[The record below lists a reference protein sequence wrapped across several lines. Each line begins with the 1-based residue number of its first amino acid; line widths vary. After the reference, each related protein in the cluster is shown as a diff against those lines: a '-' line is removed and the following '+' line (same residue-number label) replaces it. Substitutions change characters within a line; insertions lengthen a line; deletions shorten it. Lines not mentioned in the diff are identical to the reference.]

1 MAQPNESSTQ
11 IVNKMLKIDGLGW
24 NISLFEDVNKISN
37 YLCAHCGF
45 VCCDT
50 VELGCDHDED
60 DEEIFLYCK
69 FCLTELVKD
78 NDNKCMISGHYN
90 PPLDASRAI
99 RRQILK
105 AIVVCPY
112 STIFKTRNNLKN
124 NKNNNAQMI
133 DTNGYDEK
141 EGSQQFVAAVPG
153 NDKKSE
159 QICEWQGALS
169 ELKSKHINQCAK
181 MNDPTFTL
189 NFRVKKL
196 ENENILLKQQII
208 NLKNNKEKELN
219 NNNKEIKKLKEI
231 IKEKEIKTNVLN
243 NEIVVLKNENKNN
256 KKQLN
261 DNKTEINKLNSQI
274 NSQSLIIK
282 DFLKSN
288 DKKNEL
294 IKNNSEKE
302 EKKKKYR

>member
-1 MAQPNESSTQ
+1 MAQSEAASSE

-24 NISLFEDVNKISN
+24 HIALFEDVNKVAN
-37 YLCAHCGF
+37 YLCAHCGS
-45 VCCDT
+45 VCCDA
-50 VELGCDHDED
+50 VELGCDHGDD
-60 DEEIFLYCK
+60 DEILLYCK
-69 FCLTELVKD
+69 ICLTELVSD
-78 NDNKCMISGHYN
+78 NGNKCMISGHYN
-90 PPLDASRAI
+90 PPLDVARSI
-99 RRQILK
+99 RRQISK

-112 STIFKTRNNLKN
+112 SSVFKIRNNSK
-124 NKNNNAQMI
+124 KDKHDNAQI
-133 DTNGYDEK
+133 LDTLGYDEK
-141 EGSQQFVAAVPG
+141 EGSGQRVAAAQA
-153 NDKKSE
+153 KSE
-159 QICEWQGALS
+159 EMCKWKGTLS
-169 ELKSKHINQCAK
+169 ELKSKHIIECAK
-181 MNDPTFTL
+181 KNDPTFIL